1 LWSSAAVSPPAPA
14 SNNFPRRFAAP
25 RDRSLTLSPKLPFA
39 VGAQRFACPRLRRGS
54 VSPYR
59 RMSTAHRNG
68 ARPQTME
75 REMTQLCEL
84 TQIGRIGNVKEVGQN
99 LMISVASDASYKK
112 DGEWMNRANWIEH
125 TVFGRRDK
133 MKDWALDT
141 LQAGDLVFIRS
152 TPSQTNWEKD
162 GEKRYSY
169 TMAVTELKL
178 LTAKADLKQ
187 RAPADPQAEGL
198 RPL

>member
-1 LWSSAAVSPPAPA
+1 
-14 SNNFPRRFAAP
+14 
-25 RDRSLTLSPKLPFA
+25 
-39 VGAQRFACPRLRRGS
+39 
-54 VSPYR
+54 
-59 RMSTAHRNG
+59 
-68 ARPQTME
+68 ME

-152 TPSQTNWEKD
+152 TPSQTSWEKD
-162 GEKRYSY
+162 GEKRYGY

-178 LTAKADLKQ
+178 HDGEGGPEAAGLPLIRKRRGFGPSASPL
-187 RAPADPQAEGL
+187 RAA
-198 RPL
+198 RPTSAR